1 MAECRACLAYAL
13 DIYSPRYR
21 VLLANFSGALSYISY
36 YFLVFFHTFFSIIY
50 YYFVIFPNYFV
61 TFGVFTFL
69 LFDNISFSHDY
80 YWNFNDFVCFIYVYG
95 DRLLV
100 WSVVEWIRCEWL
112 VLRDLLGEWGSSQPT
127 QFFFWKI
134 FPFLENTPIFCIK
147 KHG

>member
-21 VLLANFSGALSYISY
+21 VLFANFSGALSYISY
-36 YFLVFFHTFFSIIY
+36 YFLVFFHTFLSIIY

-100 WSVVEWIRCEWL
+100 WFVVEWIGCEWL
-112 VLRDLLGEWGSSQPT
+112 VLRDLWESGEVVSLRN
-127 QFFFWKI
+127 FFSVKTFHFWKI
-134 FPFLENTPIFCIK
+134 PPLSA
-147 KHG
+147 